1 MSCLNTI
8 YSHTI
13 IGVLFLAVILQGC
26 TSAESAA
33 RKKDN
38 DVTRYYSAAD
48 FKTIEKTDAHVHV
61 QTRDSPFIKQAI
73 EDNFNLF
80 TINYDDANEPPSM
93 EAQEEIA
100 LYQQKTFPERIAYAT
115 TISIRNFNA
124 DDWLAKTLAYINQS
138 VSKGAKAVKIYKVIG
153 MTLRDMQGRLV
164 MIDDA
169 RFDTLFNYLEK
180 NNIPVVG
187 HLGEPRNCWL
197 PLEKMTVKGDISY
210 FTQYPVYHMY
220 RHPELPSYEA
230 QIMARD
236 NMLAKHPNLK
246 FVGAH
251 LGSLEWNVDSLA
263 ARLDRFPNMA
273 VDMAARIVHL
283 EVQARDN
290 WQKVHDFLIKY
301 NDRLLY
307 ATDLLIDEKTKVAD
321 VRKSA
326 HETWTSDWKF
336 FTSDEQMTSPQ
347 FDGTFTGM
355 KLPKE
360 AINNIYNKN
369 ARRWLEI
376 FTTGNRNF

>member
-1 MSCLNTI
+1 MAYQKTVYPVVCAL
-8 YSHTI
+8 
-13 IGVLFLAVILQGC
+13 LFAFILHGC
-26 TSAESAA
+26 SSSETAA
-33 RKKDN
+33 AKKDF
-38 DVTRYYSAAD
+38 DSTRFYSAAD

-61 QTRDSPFIKQAI
+61 QTRDSTFLKQAI
-73 EDNFNLF
+73 EDNFKLF
-80 TINYDDANEPPSM
+80 TINYDDANEPPPM
-93 EAQEEIA
+93 EVQEEFA
-100 LYQQKTFPERIAYAT
+100 LYQKKKFPEHIGYAT

-124 DDWLAKTLAYINQS
+124 DNWLDQTLDYINQS

-153 MTLRDMQGRLV
+153 MTLRDKQGKLV

-169 RFDTLFNYLEK
+169 RFDTLFNYLAK

-197 PLEKMTVKGDISY
+197 PLEEMTVKGDISY

-230 QIMARD
+230 QIRARD
-236 NMLAKHPNLK
+236 NMLAKHPTLR

-307 ATDLLIDEKTKVAD
+307 ATDLFIDEKTNAASA
-321 VRKSA
+321 RESA

-336 FTSDEQMTSPQ
+336 FTSDEKMTSSQ
-347 FDGTFTGM
+347 FDGSFSGM
-355 KLPKE
+355 KLPK
-360 AINNIYNKN
+360 AVINNIYNRN
-369 ARRWLEI
+369 AHQWLNI
-376 FTTGNRNF
+376 Y

>member
-1 MSCLNTI
+1 MKTI
-8 YSHTI
+8 YQHNI
-13 IGVLFLAVILQGC
+13 IGTFLLAIIMQSC
-26 TSAESAA
+26 TSPESAVS
-33 RKKDN
+33 KKVSN
-38 DVTRYYSAAD
+38 SNSYYSAAD
-48 FKTIEKTDAHVHV
+48 FKSIEKTDAHVHV
-61 QTRDSPFIKQAI
+61 QTRDSLFIKQAI

-80 TINYDDANEPPSM
+80 TINYDDVNELPPM
-93 EAQEEIA
+93 EVQEDYA
-100 LYQQKTFPERIAYAT
+100 LFLQNKFPEHIAYAT

-124 DDWLAKTLAYINQS
+124 DDWLAQTLSYINQS
-138 VSKGAKAVKIYKVIG
+138 VSKWAKAVKIYKVIG
-153 MTLRDMQGRLV
+153 MSLRDKQGKLV
-164 MIDDA
+164 MIDDP
-169 RFDTLFNYLEK
+169 RFDTLFKYLEK

-197 PLEKMTVKGDISY
+197 PVEKMTVKGDMSY

-220 RHPELPSYEA
+220 KHPELPSYEA

-236 NMLAKHPNLK
+236 NMLAKNPNLT

-301 NDRLLY
+301 NERLLY
-307 ATDLLIDEKTKVAD
+307 ATDLFIDEKAAPAD
-321 VRKSA
+321 ARRSA
-326 HETWTSDWKF
+326 HDTWMNDWKF
-336 FTSDEQMTSPQ
+336 FTSDEKMTSTQ
-347 FDGTFTGM
+347 FEGSFTGM

-360 AINNIYNKN
+360 AIDNIYNKN
-369 ARRWLEI
+369 ATRWLKI
-376 FTTGNRNF
+376 FKAR